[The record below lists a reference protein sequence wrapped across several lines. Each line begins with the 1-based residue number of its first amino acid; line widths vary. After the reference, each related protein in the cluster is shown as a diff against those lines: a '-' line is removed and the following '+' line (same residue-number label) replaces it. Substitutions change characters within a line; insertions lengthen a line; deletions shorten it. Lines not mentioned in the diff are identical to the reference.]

1 MKKIIILLCLIVYW
15 FASYSQ
21 IIARI
26 EVSNKNV
33 GLSFGKQLGDYAIT
47 GGYIVSYK
55 MPVSPLILHL
65 SVEKRIMIKDI
76 DEDTHKAIY
85 FIPSLG
91 IGRVSFSY
99 FSRYNDAH
107 NYLIDKKVE
116 YLPILGLSVA
126 KTANIGIFTFGV
138 KYCKEP
144 FIILGLSAFIGKML

>member
-15 FASYSQ
+15 FTSYSQ
-21 IIARI
+21 VIARI

-91 IGRVSFSY
+91 IGRVSFSD

-126 KTANIGIFTFGV
+126 KTANIGTFTIGI
-138 KYCKEP
+138 KYYKEP
-144 FIILGLSAFIGKML
+144 FISFGLSAFIGKML